1 MACSLA
7 RLRGLTVTD
16 LVPPTPNITIPKNPA
31 DRLSWYSIAW
41 AAWVTAFAILEAHA
55 IWQDTR
61 TNDRVKRTLSA
72 NVRTIFATDSSG
84 LPVDVPYGKL
94 RRTIL
99 VMATA
104 WAVEHLKR
112 TKFV

>member
-1 MACSLA
+1 M
-7 RLRGLTVTD
+7 TD
-16 LVPPTPNITIPKNPA
+16 LSASTPNVVIPKNPA

-55 IWQDTR
+55 LWQDAR
-61 TNDRVKRTLSA
+61 HRDRVKRTLSA

-112 TKFV
+112 TKYV